1 MPSGGPK
8 SCLLSP
14 FRAVCAAIV
23 LLPLLAWSAEPLT
36 LAEAQRIALSRSQQM
51 AANDAS
57 ASAVRRMADVAG
69 RLPYPVLKLG
79 VDNLPVNGPD
89 RFSLA
94 RDFMTMRRIGVM
106 QELPALEKR
115 QLRAQ
120 RVAQD
125 AIKLQA
131 ERGLLAANLRR
142 DTALAWLE
150 RYYALALRKLLLQQL
165 DEARLQVEAAEASYR
180 GAKGSQA
187 DVFAA
192 RGALSMLE
200 DRLIQAD
207 TQARNAA
214 VMLVRWIGG
223 DADRLPAG
231 PPPWQTTDLDAGFTP
246 AHLETHPMVQV
257 ADATVQAA
265 QLDVS
270 LARANQRADWSV
282 EASFSQRG
290 SAYSNMVSI
299 GVSVPLQLDRANRQD
314 QEVAA
319 RLSQLD
325 EALARYE
332 DLLRSEE
339 AEVGVL
345 LNDWRSGKQ
354 RVERYADSLVPLAR
368 QRTAAA
374 LAAYRGGKGELASVL
389 AARREQ
395 LDAQVQALAAELDTA
410 RAWARL
416 NFLSTEHDMSP
427 ADGSQP

>member
-1 MPSGGPK
+1 M
-8 SCLLSP
+8 SCFLSP
-14 FRAVCAAIV
+14 FRSAACAAIV
-23 LLPLLAWSAEPLT
+23 LLPVLGWSAESLT
-36 LAEAQRIALSRSQQM
+36 LAEAQRIALARSQQL
-51 AANDAS
+51 AANEAS
-57 ASAVRRMADVAG
+57 ASATRRMAEVAG
-69 RLPYPVLKLG
+69 RLPDPVLKLG

-89 RFSLA
+89 RFSLT

-106 QELPALEKR
+106 QELPDADKR

-131 ERGLLAANLRR
+131 ERNLLAANLRR

-150 RYYALALRKLLLQQL
+150 RYYALAQLKALQQQV
-165 DEARLQVEAAEASYR
+165 DEARLQVDAAEASYR

-192 RGALSMLE
+192 RSALSMLE
-200 DRLIQAD
+200 DKVIQAD
-207 TQARNAA
+207 TQARNAS
-214 VMLVRWIGG
+214 VMLARWIGG
-223 DADRLPAG
+223 EAQRLPAG
-231 PPPWQTTDLDAGFTP
+231 PPPWQATDLDRGFKP
-246 AHLETHPMVQV
+246 EHLEAHPVVLV
-257 ADATVQAA
+257 AAAAVQAA

-270 LARANQRADWSV
+270 LARANKRADWTV
-282 EASFSQRG
+282 EASYQQRG

-332 DLLRSEE
+332 DLLRNEE
-339 AEVGVL
+339 AEVGVM

-354 RVERYADSLVPLAR
+354 RVKRYADSLVLLAQ
-368 QRTAAA
+368 QRTSAA
-374 LAAYRGGKGELASVL
+374 LAAYRGGKGELTSVL
-389 AARREQ
+389 AARREL
-395 LDAQVQALAAELDTA
+395 LDAQLQALTAELETA

-416 NFLSTEHDMSP
+416 NFLSVEHDMSP